1 MEKKIFILLTI
12 VVITIFATCM
22 VACDD
27 SFQGDTIKNGVF
39 LLPGAE
45 KTTEEV
51 PSDWVAVIGD
61 KMTVS
66 EEGKISVYELK
77 KGKVCYN
84 ADSKN
89 GTWSVTLSGNKL
101 ILDDKGEKTEYVQDE
116 DYKYSD
122 IKQESLIPILEPT
135 TFSEDGND
143 YVSLC
148 GKYSDQAINGMSV
161 EIKTADSNDYKIYGT
176 VMSEDGVLS
185 VAIPLKEFS
194 LGDNYIKLGNA
205 QDYPL
210 IDGGKNLFIKTG
222 SGSIEYK
229 VTLDENGNITYLQNN
244 TALENGVYEFAYSDE
259 LMSSE
264 GKSYWNFVV
273 IDGLLK
279 ESYKGGR
286 ILYYLS
292 DADGV
297 YSMKIFNPENIA
309 NSTFTVKNG
318 IITVTARNSGK
329 VFQFKK
335 DEGYTYQEKSKKLEK
350 PVNPTYAVE
359 NYDSGQQI
367 WFRFF
372 ALDTYYPVGVRTEIK
387 RAGSEDYEFYDI
399 DVPYRAEICV
409 DGIGA
414 DKFDMGFNFI
424 RICNVGAPVSTNDKN
439 YYMAEDSE
447 YVEFIVLLDETG
459 IHIGRPYIEDNQI
472 VRGNII

>member
-1 MEKKIFILLTI
+1 MEKKTFILLTI

-45 KTTEEV
+45 KTTDEV

-89 GTWSVTLSGNKL
+89 GTLSVTLSGNKL

-122 IKQESLIPILEPT
+122 ITQESLIPVLEPA

-143 YVSLC
+143 YVSLS

-161 EIKTADSNDYKIYGT
+161 EIKTADSKDYKIYGT
-176 VMSEDGVLS
+176 VISEDGVLS
-185 VAIPLKEFS
+185 VAIPLQEFS
-194 LGDNYIKLGNA
+194 QGDNYIKLGNA

-210 IDGGKNLFIKTG
+210 IDGGKNLFIKMG

-264 GKSYWNFVV
+264 EKDYSYFVV
-273 IDGLLK
+273 IDDMLT
-279 ESYKGGR
+279 ESFKGGKN
-286 ILYYLS
+286 LYYLS
-292 DADGV
+292 DVDGV
-297 YSMKIFNPENIA
+297 YSMKLNNPDK
-309 NSTFTVKNG
+309 SVGKTFTVKNG
-318 IITVTARNSGK
+318 IITVTVKNSGK
-329 VFQFKK
+329 VYQLKK
-335 DEGYTYQEKSKKLEK
+335 DDGYTYSEEKVKLEK
-350 PVNPTYAVE
+350 PVNPEYGVE
-359 NYDSGQQI
+359 NYDSGQQV

-372 ALDTYYPVGVRTEIK
+372 ALDISYPIGVKVEIK
-387 RAGSEDYEFYDI
+387 KSESENYEFYVI
-399 DVPYRAEICV
+399 DVPYRAEIYV
-409 DGIGA
+409 DNIGA
-414 DKFDMGFNFI
+414 DKFDKGYNFI
-424 RICNVGAPVSTNDKN
+424 RICNVGAPVATNDKR

-447 YVEFIVLLDETG
+447 YVVYTVLLDETG
-459 IHIGRPYIEDNQI
+459 VHIGALIENK
-472 VRGNII
+472 